1 MKSIDPDSDFR
12 RGGFALRTHA
22 GLRRRASDAGTPY
35 GHQVFISPREK
46 HPGYKADK
54 RKPEPKVPRSRP
66 ILRSGIGMTAN
77 RKKTS
82 WLKKA
87 ATSNSTEAPSSHM
100 HLVRRR
106 RRPPSAPCL
115 ARKAAPR
122 CRHCLAAATP
132 LARRDPGL
140 ARRRWHPGPG
150 QAAPPH
156 LIRRRRCPSSDGGGA
171 FCQAAAPSPRFCQA
185 AAPRLSPGA
194 AFKFT

>member
-1 MKSIDPDSDFR
+1 MTADPPKNILAGKSSHRDIQQR
-12 RGGFALRTHA
+12 RGTQQ
-22 GLRRRASDAGTPY
+22 PY
-35 GHQVFISPREK
+35 
-46 HPGYKADK
+46 A
-54 RKPEPKVPRSRP
+54 SRP
-66 ILRSGIGMTAN
+66 ATA
-77 RKKTS
+77 
-82 WLKKA
+82 
-87 ATSNSTEAPSSHM
+87 
-100 HLVRRR
+100 
-106 RRPPSAPCL
+106 PPPPAPCL

-194 AFKFT
+194 AFKVHMTAAPRAIARLRRRPSPGAGATPYLAATARFIRRQHASPGNGAPRRAAARPRPVAASRAPQG